1 MWTNPQVLFL
11 IAKKKNHGVFLW
23 YGKDFLVDRI
33 CEKIKTTVTEKKP
46 SYKATG
52 KLWKPSN
59 PIDTWCLAV
68 PEKRKNDRFS
78 ETDIAAD
85 KKDCSWDFDSFCY
98 FDNNN

>member
-1 MWTNPQVLFL
+1 MRKLKL
-11 IAKKKNHGVFLW
+11 
-23 YGKDFLVDRI
+23 
-33 CEKIKTTVTEKKP
+33 TEKKP
-46 SYKATG
+46 N
-52 KLWKPSN
+52 LKPQGNFRSHISN

-68 PEKRKNDRFS
+68 PEKIKNDRFS

>member
-46 SYKATG
+46 SFKATG
-52 KLWKPSN
+52 KL
-59 PIDTWCLAV
+59 
-68 PEKRKNDRFS
+68 
-78 ETDIAAD
+78 
-85 KKDCSWDFDSFCY
+85 
-98 FDNNN
+98 